1 MFPPTSGVTST
12 ILWSGCGW
20 SFPEQH
26 QPSFLWS
33 FLRNSFVFFFIQTDS
48 FGDFARMRPAVGGLA
63 GYQAWGLRGV
73 GTVLFLTPHLPWW
86 LCLQTPC
93 LHQHMSPV
101 VWDLLLPDRERTCSC
116 RVVLPQVHRELPRQG
131 GHQSGASHFPV
142 HGKPGAVD
150 G

>member
-1 MFPPTSGVTST
+1 MSPPPSSGLAVAGASQSNTSHHS
-12 ILWSGCGW
+12 SGL
-20 SFPEQH
+20 SSETALF
-26 QPSFLWS
+26 
-33 FLRNSFVFFFIQTDS
+33 FFFIQTDS